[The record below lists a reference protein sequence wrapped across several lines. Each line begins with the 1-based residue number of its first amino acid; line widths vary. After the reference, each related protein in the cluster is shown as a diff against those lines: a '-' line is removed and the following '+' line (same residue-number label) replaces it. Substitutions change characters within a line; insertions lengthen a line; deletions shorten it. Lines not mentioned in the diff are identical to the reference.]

1 MLLFRLI
8 PRRFYF
14 ILGIVSSFT
23 AADAPIAYLIS
34 KYINDILYYNSL
46 SEAKDR
52 FWYLYLGTC
61 LERRE
66 TLSPN
71 TSRCIATQW

>member
-1 MLLFRLI
+1 MLLFGLI

-52 FWYLYLGTC
+52 FWYLYLGSC
-61 LERRE
+61 LE
-66 TLSPN
+66 
-71 TSRCIATQW
+71 